1 MHVSAKS
8 DYAVRAMT
16 ELAAMGARPVKRE
29 QLAVSQHIPIK
40 FLGNILQQLR
50 TAGLVKTLRGADG
63 GYQLAL
69 PADQITLADVIR
81 AIDGPL
87 AYVRGERPELVVY
100 DGVAEPLREVWIA
113 VRASLRNV
121 LEQVTLADVAS
132 NQLPEVVHRL
142 AADPHAWQ
150 PPERGRRTQTA
161 PAQPIGP

>member
-16 ELAAMGARPVKRE
+16 ELAAAGALPVKRE
-29 QLAVSQHIPIK
+29 ALAQAQHIPIK

-50 TAGLVKTLRGADG
+50 TAGLVKTHRGADG
-63 GYQLAL
+63 GYRLAL
-69 PADQITLADVIR
+69 AADQITLADVIR

-87 AYVRGERPELVVY
+87 AYVRGERPEEVMY

-121 LEQVTLADVAS
+121 LEQVTLADVAT
-132 NQLPEVVHRL
+132 NQLPSVVRQL

-150 PPERGRRTQTA
+150 PAERGRRVPA
-161 PAQPIGP
+161 PQQVSA